1 MYKIIIII
9 LTICFLPP
17 AYADNINNTKKLE
30 EVIEKFILENPEIL
44 IKSLE
49 QFTQSQKDKEK
60 ETIENS
66 LNDFYDK
73 KLYENYPSIGNSSN
87 DLILIEFIDY
97 NCGYCKKTLPTITKL
112 IKNFEKIKIVFIDF
126 PILTEMSELS
136 ARASLAANNQEAYF
150 KFHSILL
157 KNNKSINEDYLINI
171 ARSLELDIEKF
182 KKDMFSSNIEEQIK
196 RNIALANKLKIRG
209 TPTFI
214 VNKQILP
221 GAYDYDKL
229 KSIILNKT

>member
-1 MYKIIIII
+1 MYKIIIVF
-9 LTICFLPP
+9 LTIFLLPP
-17 AYADNINNTKKLE
+17 VYADNLNNTKNLE

-49 QFTQSQKDKEK
+49 QFTQSQKEKEK

-73 KLYENYPSIGNSSN
+73 ELYKNYPSIGNSSN
-87 DLILIEFIDY
+87 ELILIEFIDY

-112 IKNFEKIKIVFIDF
+112 IKNFDKIKIIFIDF

-136 ARASLAANNQEAYF
+136 ARASLAANKQEAYF

-171 ARSLELDIEKF
+171 ARSLGLDIEKF